1 MLLSIVA
8 QLKSGVNRGIQNK
21 LSKMMKNTDPV
32 GAKPVDK
39 KSDRTRKTILKAAA
53 KLFKEKGYTATTLRD
68 IADDAGMKA
77 GSIYYHFDSKDAIM
91 DQVLD
96 TGLRAVYDAV
106 KGAVEACATEIDHSK
121 KIDAAIHAH
130 LKMLLSQGDFIS
142 ANIRL
147 YSQLPEDIRARHQ
160 KLRHE
165 YADLWDG
172 LLEDATKAGFLR
184 KDMEIVPLRQF
195 VLGALNWTIEW
206 YDDDKYSLDTFADR
220 CARFV
225 AHGIYRQ

>member
-1 MLLSIVA
+1 M
-8 QLKSGVNRGIQNK
+8 
-21 LSKMMKNTDPV
+21 
-32 GAKPVDK
+32 DK
-39 KSDRTRKTILKAAA
+39 KSERTRRSILKAAA
-53 KLFKEKGYTATTLRD
+53 KLFKERGYTATTLRD
-68 IADDAGMKA
+68 VADEAGMKA

-96 TGLRAVYDAV
+96 TGLRAVYEAV
-106 KGAVEACATEIDHSK
+106 KSAIDECAEETDHSK

-165 YADLWDG
+165 YADLWD
-172 LLEDATKAGFLR
+172 LLLADAKKTGFLR
-184 KDMEIVPLRQF
+184 EDMDIIPLRQF
-195 VLGALNWTIEW
+195 ILGALNWTIEW
-206 YDDDKYSLDTFADR
+206 YDDDKYTLDRFADR
-220 CARFV
+220 CAQFV
-225 AHGIYRQ
+225 AHGIYRK